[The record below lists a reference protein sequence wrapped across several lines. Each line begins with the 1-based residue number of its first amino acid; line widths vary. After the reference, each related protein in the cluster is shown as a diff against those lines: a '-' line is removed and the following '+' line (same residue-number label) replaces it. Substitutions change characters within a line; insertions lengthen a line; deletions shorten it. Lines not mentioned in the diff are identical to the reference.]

1 MSNGKG
7 NEMARSLLRSQNAK
21 ELVNQLLQLRKGELS
36 QRKMKAREIARRTL
50 SPMEL
55 ELPTVQLPSAHSIF
69 KTKYKARKSGR
80 KRNFKA

>member
-36 QRKMKAREIARRTL
+36 QRKVKTREIARTL

>member
-1 MSNGKG
+1 MFNGKG

-36 QRKMKAREIARRTL
+36 QRKVKAREIARTL